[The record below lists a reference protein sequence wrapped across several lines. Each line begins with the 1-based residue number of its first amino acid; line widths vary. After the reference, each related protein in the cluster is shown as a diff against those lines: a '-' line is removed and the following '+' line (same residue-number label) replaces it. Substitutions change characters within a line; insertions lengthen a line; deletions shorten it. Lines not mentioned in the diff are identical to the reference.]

1 MKDWVALRNAL
12 VYFKGYIYI
21 DICFKGYED
30 IECRSRLQYTFLGK
44 SRTQMS

>member
-21 DICFKGYED
+21 WIYVLKDMNI
-30 IECRSRLQYTFLGK
+30 LGTEVDF
-44 SRTQMS
+44 STHF